1 MTHSMTGFTAATGQ
15 QDDWHWS
22 WELRSVN
29 GRGLDLRLR
38 IPDWIEGL
46 EPALRSALQKAISRG
61 SVSLSLRVTR
71 DAGAEAA
78 TISADGLDRALT
90 QIECVETA
98 AMDRGLTLK
107 PATAADILTLRGVL
121 ETGSERDGDVPGLR
135 AALLAALPELIGAF
149 NANRAGEGAALVAVL
164 ETQLS
169 DIGTLVEQA
178 TEQAAD
184 RASTAAERLRDNV
197 ARVMGAADGLDQTRL
212 TQEIALLAVKSD
224 ITEEID
230 RLRAHVE
237 AARELIGGQGPVGRK
252 LDFLI
257 QEFNREANTLCSKAQ
272 STALTA
278 TGLDLKSVIDQMR
291 EQVQNLE

>member
-15 QDDWHWS
+15 QDDWRWS

-135 AALLAALPELIGAF
+135 AALLAALPELTKAITAGIHGPMLLFKQHPNHSIDLPMPENGLFF
-149 NANRAGEGAALVAVL
+149 NINSPDDL
-164 ETQLS
+164 Q
-169 DIGTLVEQA
+169 
-178 TEQAAD
+178 
-184 RASTAAERLRDNV
+184 TAHKF
-197 ARVMGAADGLDQTRL
+197 
-212 TQEIALLAVKSD
+212 I
-224 ITEEID
+224 
-230 RLRAHVE
+230 
-237 AARELIGGQGPVGRK
+237 
-252 LDFLI
+252 
-257 QEFNREANTLCSKAQ
+257 
-272 STALTA
+272 
-278 TGLDLKSVIDQMR
+278 
-291 EQVQNLE
+291 